1 LSPKRRRLLDK
12 LKEAEILYVE
22 QANAIAIDMCT
33 CVRFHATILLGEGT
47 LLRKAEA
54 SVDDVLESGDPEVV
68 IVCSVNPGHIVETRE
83 DQLRAV
89 QVAEAAKA
97 KEAERA
103 AERAAENASAGGADG
118 APPTLLAKQESQ
130 MLETMLSMED
140 EDPLG
145 LASSRKKNGG
155 SGDELELHSP
165 TGSGALHDDFDLMDL
180 NENSGSGK
188 GGRKLTLK
196 EELERTTN
204 MTLFEMKM
212 DQFEELLAELKVTYS
227 YVASLSQGIG
237 AEAPSGGGE
246 GGAEGGAAN
255 PAVESGN
262 DETDQGN
269 NTVQAIFDT
278 VDCDGSG
285 TIDRAELA
293 AAFKLFDETA
303 IDPEFCDHMM
313 DDLLPDSMAEL
324 DFDAFSSFLVKFLQ
338 HQYYHKLEPFVSNQ
352 RLFVLLGGRDLA
364 ETISEERK
372 KEQALEHRNAELE
385 QENALLKKKL
395 KRSKPG
401 DEKDDIESSVE
412 AAEAEMQEEGLDA
425 DGEAGVLKF
434 MKHCGLEPF
443 GPVLVG
449 MGVDNISDLLD
460 EDLVGDEELA
470 EAGMSADDVEVRESW
485 LS

>member
-1 LSPKRRRLLDK
+1 
-12 LKEAEILYVE
+12 
-22 QANAIAIDMCT
+22 
-33 CVRFHATILLGEGT
+33 
-47 LLRKAEA
+47 
-54 SVDDVLESGDPEVV
+54 
-68 IVCSVNPGHIVETRE
+68 
-83 DQLRAV
+83 
-89 QVAEAAKA
+89 
-97 KEAERA
+97 
-103 AERAAENASAGGADG
+103 
-118 APPTLLAKQESQ
+118 
-130 MLETMLSMED
+130 MLETMLSLD
-140 EDPLG
+140 DDDPLG
-145 LASSRKKNGG
+145 LAASRKKGG
-155 SGDELELHSP
+155 GGGGASDMLELHSP
-165 TGSGALHDDFDLMDL
+165 TGSGLDNDFDFLDDGGGGG
-180 NENSGSGK
+180 SRGGSGK
-188 GGRKLTLK
+188 GRKLTLK
-196 EELERTTN
+196 EELERSAN
-204 MTLFEMKM
+204 LTLFEMKM

-237 AEAPSGGGE
+237 AEAPSAAA
-246 GGAEGGAAN
+246 AESIVA
-255 PAVESGN
+255 SGN

-303 IDPEFCDHMM
+303 IDPEFCEHMM

-372 KEQALEHRNAELE
+372 KEQALELRNAELE
-385 QENALLKKKL
+385 QEIATLKKKL
-395 KRSKPG
+395 KRSKAG
-401 DEKDDIESSVE
+401 DSAADDIESSVE

-434 MKHCGLEPF
+434 MAHCGLAEF

-460 EDLVGDEELA
+460 ADLVGDEELA
-470 EAGMSADDVEVRESW
+470 EAGMTTSDTEVGRGRGYCAATAGSC
-485 LS
+485 LVLNFLFSICLRICPRVLRGVCTYKIPAYS